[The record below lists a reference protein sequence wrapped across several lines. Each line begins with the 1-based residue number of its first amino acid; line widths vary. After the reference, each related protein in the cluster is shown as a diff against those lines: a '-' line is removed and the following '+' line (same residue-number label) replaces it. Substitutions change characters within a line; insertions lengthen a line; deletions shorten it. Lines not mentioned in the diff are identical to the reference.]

1 MKTEDITRTSA
12 LQRDTGGTPVSPL
25 ATAKRIHQDIIDGI
39 LRDWPEAKTGG
50 FMRALKA
57 LPDAEYM
64 AGMVEYDPE
73 WVRWINF
80 VPDAWLI
87 DSKLRH
93 VVVFEAVH
101 GHDVPARKFAQMADL
116 SWALD
121 EDYYKLVLV
130 RCDRFNRR
138 AYDVQGASL
147 CSDLELIAAG
157 EPSQGWRVPD
167 WQKYDYE
174 YVSAFFEDIAA

>member
-1 MKTEDITRTSA
+1 MTVLNPFEVK
-12 LQRDTGGTPVSPL
+12 
-25 ATAKRIHQDIIDGI
+25 KRIHSELIDHI
-39 LRDWPEAKTGG
+39 LADWPSARTKG
-50 FMRALKA
+50 FMAALKK
-57 LPDAEYM
+57 LPDAQYM
-64 AGMVEYDPE
+64 EGMVEYSPE
-73 WVRWINF
+73 WIAAINF

-87 DSKLRH
+87 DPEKRH

-101 GHDVPARKFAQMADL
+101 AHDVPARKFAKMADL

-130 RCDRFNRR
+130 RCDRFGRR

-147 CSDLELIAAG
+147 CSELEMMAADL
-157 EPSQGWRVPD
+157 PSQGWEVPD

-174 YVSAFFEDIAA
+174 YVAAFFDQAQAA